1 MEENGSVAML
11 AVKRSE
17 SVAPEVNLREC
28 VAHNMPP
35 LCVNK
40 AAHSGFE
47 TQSRRHQKSKEA
59 YQLPHKKDL
68 CPSKVFY
75 KKDYHYF

>member
-28 VAHNMPP
+28 VTHNMPP

-40 AAHSGFE
+40 AAHTGFE
-47 TQSRRHQKSKEA
+47 TQSRRHQKSKRGVSIA
-59 YQLPHKKDL
+59 PQKGLMSFKSFL
-68 CPSKVFY
+68 
-75 KKDYHYF
+75 